1 MATPNISIN
10 SFMDN
15 FYIDRENPQKSFD
28 LFDFKM
34 ESLDITDDK
43 TKFLYFIKMCDDEIT
58 DVILEIIKSP
68 IKGPTEKL
76 NECKDIITGFLN
88 KKAEDIR
95 AQFFNIEKKP
105 DSSYS
110 EFLRKLKQLGSSS
123 GQNLEAISSR
133 FYANIKD
140 NYKNDMANMLKLQKT
155 SIEDIATYLDKMCS
169 NENKYICS
177 AKNTKMPE
185 TNNKRSLAIEVE
197 DLQATI
203 ERKNR
208 ELSKLE
214 EQMKYKL
221 EMQERRFNEKLER
234 INQNR
239 NSHQG
244 YHYNNDRNG
253 RVRDQ
258 RPTYSG
264 NDNWRNR
271 NYENKNAYYNNYRG
285 KSGNNSN
292 YSNYR
297 PRYETKPD
305 DICFYHSKF
314 GANAYKCDKPCN
326 YQKNEEACKRI
337 D

>member
-177 AKNTKMPE
+177 AKKP
-185 TNNKRSLAIEVE
+185 
-197 DLQATI
+197 
-203 ERKNR
+203 
-208 ELSKLE
+208 
-214 EQMKYKL
+214 
-221 EMQERRFNEKLER
+221 
-234 INQNR
+234 
-239 NSHQG
+239 
-244 YHYNNDRNG
+244 
-253 RVRDQ
+253 
-258 RPTYSG
+258 
-264 NDNWRNR
+264 
-271 NYENKNAYYNNYRG
+271 KNA
-285 KSGNNSN
+285 
-292 YSNYR
+292 
-297 PRYETKPD
+297 
-305 DICFYHSKF
+305 
-314 GANAYKCDKPCN
+314 
-326 YQKNEEACKRI
+326 
-337 D
+337 